1 MNEQTSIPADT
12 KTSSLSKININWG
25 VLLAVVA
32 ILLAA
37 ASWLAN
43 RDQSRGLK
51 TDLAGRLAEFDASI
65 KENQLLA
72 RNADE
77 LTRQNSARLAQIES
91 QLVGSKEQQ
100 QALESL
106 YKELARDRDQWA
118 LSDIEQI
125 LLIASQQIQ
134 LSGNIKAA
142 IIGLET
148 ADLRLQRLDKPQF
161 TRLRQAISNDLARL
175 RASPFVDQTGVSL
188 KINALSEG
196 IDQWPLSSDHAKT
209 PAKNGQAKTGLAK
222 DLLAEFKNLVQ
233 IRRLDKGEPALL
245 TPEQE
250 YFLRQNMKLRLL
262 TARLSLLAR
271 DAAGYQAD
279 LQAAGKLLARYFNT
293 QDAAVAAAQ
302 AELRKLAALNA
313 APTLPELKESLAA
326 IESYHKDR
334 P

>member
-1 MNEQTSIPADT
+1 MNEQPISPPPP
-12 KTSSLSKININWG
+12 SRWPKINWT

-32 ILLAA
+32 VLLAA
-37 ASWLAN
+37 ASWLGN

-51 TDLAGRLAEFDASI
+51 TDLARKLAEFDASI
-65 KENQLLA
+65 KESHLLA

-77 LTRQNSARLAQIES
+77 LTRQNSGRIAQIET

-161 TRLRQAISNDLARL
+161 TRLRQAINNDLARL
-175 RASPFVDQTGVSL
+175 RSAPFIDQTGVSL
-188 KINALSEG
+188 KLNALAEG
-196 IDQWPLSSDHAKT
+196 MEQWPLSSDHAKSAEKRSK
-209 PAKNGQAKTGLAK
+209 PNSGLAK
-222 DLLAEFKNLVQ
+222 DLLSEFKSLVQ
-233 IRRLDKGEPALL
+233 IRRLDEGEPALL

-250 YFLRQNMKLRLL
+250 YFLRQNMKLRIL
-262 TARLSLLAR
+262 TARLSLLSR
-271 DAAGYQAD
+271 DTAGYQVD
-279 LQAAGKLLARYFNT
+279 LKAAEKLLVRYFNT
-293 QDAAVAAAQ
+293 QDAAVSAAQ
-302 AELRKLAALNA
+302 AELRKLATLNPSPA
-313 APTLPELKESLAA
+313 LPELKESLSA
-326 IESYHKDR
+326 IESYHREKQ
-334 P
+334 

>member
-12 KTSSLSKININWG
+12 KTSSLSKISINWG
-25 VLLAVVA
+25 ILLAVVA

-125 LLIASQQIQ
+125 LLIASQQIH

-188 KINALSEG
+188 KINSLSEG

-209 PAKNGQAKTGLAK
+209 PTKNGQAKNGLAK

>member
-1 MNEQTSIPADT
+1 MNEQPSLPPVAPAPARHWPT
-12 KTSSLSKININWG
+12 INWG
-25 VLLAVVA
+25 VFLAVVA
-32 ILLAA
+32 ILLAVG
-37 ASWLAN
+37 SWLGN

-51 TDLAGRLAEFDASI
+51 TDLARRITEFDASI
-65 KENQLLA
+65 KESQLLA

-77 LTRQNSARLAQIES
+77 LTRQNSARLNQIES

-100 QALESL
+100 QALETL

-125 LLIASQQIQ
+125 LLTASQQIQ

-161 TRLRQAISNDLARL
+161 TRLRQAISNDLAKL
-175 RASPFVDQTGVSL
+175 RATPFVDQTGVSL
-188 KINALSEG
+188 QLNALAEG
-196 IDQWPLSSDHAKT
+196 IEQLPLSSDHAKS
-209 PAKNGQAKTGLAK
+209 PAKDTRSKASLAK
-222 DLLAEFKNLVQ
+222 DLLSEFKNLIQ
-233 IRRLDKGEPALL
+233 IRRLDEGEPALL

-262 TARLSLLAR
+262 TARLSLLSR

-279 LQAAGKLLARYFNT
+279 LKAAGKLLVRYFNT

-302 AELRKLAALNA
+302 SELGKLSALNP
-313 APTLPELKESLAA
+313 APALPELKESLAA

-334 P
+334 Q

>member
-1 MNEQTSIPADT
+1 MNEQNPNTPPA
-12 KTSSLSKININWG
+12 SRWPHINWG
-25 VLLAVVA
+25 TMLAVIA

-37 ASWLAN
+37 TSLLAN

-51 TDLAGRLAEFDASI
+51 TDLAGKLAEFNASI

-106 YKELARDRDQWA
+106 YKELGRDRDQWA

-161 TRLRQAISNDLARL
+161 ARLRQAISNDLARL
-175 RASPFVDQTGVSL
+175 RAAPYVDQAGVSF
-188 KINALSEG
+188 KINALADG
-196 IDQWPLSSDHAKT
+196 IEQWPLSSDHAKA
-209 PAKNGQAKTGLAK
+209 PAKNTQAKSGLAK

-233 IRRLDKGEPALL
+233 IRRLDEGEPALL
-245 TPEQE
+245 TPQQE

-262 TARLSLLAR
+262 TARLALLSR
-271 DAAGYQAD
+271 DTIGYQAD
-279 LQAAGKLLARYFNT
+279 LRAAGKLLARYFNI

-302 AELRKLAALNA
+302 TELGKLAAQNV
-313 APTLPELKESLAA
+313 APALPELKESLAA

-334 P
+334 QQ